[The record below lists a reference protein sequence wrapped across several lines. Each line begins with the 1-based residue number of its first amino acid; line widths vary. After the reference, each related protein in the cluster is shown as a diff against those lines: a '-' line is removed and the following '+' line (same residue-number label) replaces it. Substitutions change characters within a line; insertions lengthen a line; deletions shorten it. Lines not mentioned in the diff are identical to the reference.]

1 MIANPKIIR
10 QEAENGNRSAL
21 SAYIL
26 LRRMLEDLTADAEA
40 VKELAIR
47 EHQERHSSEEV
58 TIDGAVVKKHPG
70 RAMYDYKGI
79 QQWVLQNQKLKAI
92 EDKAKYAA
100 QVAVSKG
107 GQVVDEDTGE
117 IIEPAKVTYTKD
129 SISVSFQ

>member
-1 MIANPKIIR
+1 MSTNPKIIR

-21 SAYIL
+21 GSYIL
-26 LRRMLEDLTADAEA
+26 LRRMLDELTADVEA
-40 VKELAIR
+40 VKELAVR
-47 EHQERHSSEEV
+47 EHQERHGSEEV
-58 TIDGAVVKKHPG
+58 IIDGAVVKKHPG

-79 QQWVLQNQKLKAI
+79 QQWVLQQQKLKAI

-117 IIEPAKVTYTKD
+117 IIAPAKVTYTKD
-129 SISVSFQ
+129 SISVSFK